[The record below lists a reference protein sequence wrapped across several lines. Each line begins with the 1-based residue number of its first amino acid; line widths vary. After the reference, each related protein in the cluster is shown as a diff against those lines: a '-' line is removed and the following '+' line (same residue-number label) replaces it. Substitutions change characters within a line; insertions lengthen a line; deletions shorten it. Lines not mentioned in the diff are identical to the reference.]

1 MNIRIVKRDEMS
13 VTQLSNIVDVEI
25 VVSPWGKVQLEGV
38 KVCECCGQSISDIIY
53 EVSDGERLMIF

>member
-1 MNIRIVKRDEMS
+1 MKWE
-13 VTQLSNIVDVEI
+13 TQLSNIVDVEI

-38 KVCECCGQSISDIIY
+38 KVCECCGQAVSDIIY